1 MKRCPECG
9 RDYNDDSLS
18 FCLDDGSELL
28 FGPAKSSVSI
38 DEQQTAIYAR
48 PIDVSESADP
58 STKLFSESRRQQTPM
73 LSLAVLPFAHLSS
86 DPDDEYFCD
95 GIVEELINALAKVDD
110 LKVVARTSAYAF
122 KGRNVAISEI
132 GSSLNV
138 QSVVEGSVRKYGD
151 RMRITV
157 QLVDAVNG
165 YHLWSEKFDREVR
178 DLFDVQ
184 DEITVSVV
192 RELKSKLLGDSGI
205 KEEKIDSLI
214 SQLKDHSRNVEA
226 YKHYLRGRYLL
237 SKFTPDDFYKAI
249 ACFNQAIEID
259 KKIAPAYA
267 GLSEAHVCLT
277 EFGPVPSL
285 EGLPKAK
292 EAALRAIELDPKL
305 SEAHG
310 SLALVLQEYD
320 FNFAEAEKEYRIAI
334 ELNPNNAI
342 AHEYYGALLAQMGRP
357 AEAEEQC
364 LRAIELDPL
373 SPIGAWFY
381 PMALYIERRFDD
393 AIKQADRVLE
403 LDANFSAAHLIL
415 SFIYQARGE
424 PGSSANAFLRFL
436 EFCGMSDLAAEAR
449 EAFDTG
455 GWEAYLR
462 VLTSVEARSHL
473 PAYFIAA
480 NYLELGEVDPAL
492 WALEDS
498 YTRREGFIVL
508 VNTDPRFDP
517 LRDEPRF
524 QAVVKRIGFPERP

>member
-1 MKRCPECG
+1 MKRCPQCR
-9 RDYNDDSLS
+9 RDYSDETLN
-18 FCLDDGSELL
+18 FCLDDGSALL
-28 FGPAKSSVSI
+28 DGPGSNDHAT
-38 DEQQTAIYAR
+38 TAIYEG
-48 PIDVSESADP
+48 PVDLSVSTDA
-58 STKLFSESRRQQTPM
+58 STKRFSEGRRPKPPVS
-73 LSLAVLPFAHLSS
+73 SLAILPFSHLSN

-95 GIVEELINALAKVDD
+95 GIVEELTNALAKVDD
-110 LKVVARTSAYAF
+110 LKVVARTSAFAF
-122 KGRNVAISEI
+122 KGQNVAIREI

-138 QSVVEGSVRKYGD
+138 QNVVEGSVRKFGD

-192 RELKSKLLGDSGI
+192 RELRSKLLGESGTTERQI
-205 KEEKIDSLI
+205 NILI
-214 SQLKDHSRNVEA
+214 SELKDQNRDVEA

-237 SKFTPDDFYKAI
+237 NKFTPDDFFKAI
-249 ACFNQAIEID
+249 ECFNQAIEID
-259 KKIAPAYA
+259 KKFAPAYA

-285 EGLPKAK
+285 EGLPRAK
-292 EAALRAIELDPKL
+292 EAALDAIKLDPDL
-305 SEAHG
+305 SEAHS

-320 FNFAEAEKEYRIAI
+320 FEFAEAEKEYRIAI
-334 ELNPNNAI
+334 DLNPNNAI
-342 AHEYYGALLAQMGRP
+342 AHEYYGALLAQMGRHT
-357 AEAEEQC
+357 EAEEEC
-364 LRAIELDPL
+364 LKAIELDPL

-381 PMALYIERRFDD
+381 PVALYLERRFDD

-403 LDANFSAAHLIL
+403 LDPNFSAAHLIL
-415 SFIYQARGE
+415 SFIHQARGDSE
-424 PGSSANAFLRFL
+424 ASANAFLRFA

-449 EAFDTG
+449 KAFDTG

-473 PAYFIAA
+473 PAYFVAA
-480 NYLELGEVDPAL
+480 NYVELGEVDPAL

-517 LRDEPRF
+517 LREEPRF
-524 QAVVKRIGFPERP
+524 KAVIKKIGFPETH